1 MDIKVCTVTG
11 FYNTW
16 FDGQKSAG
24 IVYSFMKLAEKL
36 YGYADNDTPNRL
48 QTIAKIAK
56 YHSASPPYIILPNG
70 KLILPP
76 SSL

>member
-1 MDIKVCTVTG
+1 MDIKVYTVTG

-24 IVYSFMKLAEKL
+24 MLYSFMKSAEKL
-36 YGYADNDTPNRL
+36 YGYTDYDTQNRL

-56 YHSASPPYIILPNG
+56 YHSTSPPYIILPNG

-76 SSL
+76 SPL